1 MTKEGMDWLIRP
13 FYELTIALFRCCE
26 HINQR
31 NPQNIAALKNESI
44 FIVNEKK
51 EGASCITTHLQ
62 YFISTTYKI
71 SVILHRQILPE
82 VWRCLFFMCHRKG
95 DIRDFR

>member
-1 MTKEGMDWLIRP
+1 MK
-13 FYELTIALFRCCE
+13 
-26 HINQR
+26 
-31 NPQNIAALKNESI
+31 
-44 FIVNEKK
+44 KK

>member
-13 FYELTIALFRCCE
+13 FYEPLLIALFRCCE

-51 EGASCITTHLQ
+51 RRRIVYYDTPSFFIDEHRFWYFYFLTRLRIFCI
-62 YFISTTYKI
+62 S
-71 SVILHRQILPE
+71 
-82 VWRCLFFMCHRKG
+82 
-95 DIRDFR
+95 